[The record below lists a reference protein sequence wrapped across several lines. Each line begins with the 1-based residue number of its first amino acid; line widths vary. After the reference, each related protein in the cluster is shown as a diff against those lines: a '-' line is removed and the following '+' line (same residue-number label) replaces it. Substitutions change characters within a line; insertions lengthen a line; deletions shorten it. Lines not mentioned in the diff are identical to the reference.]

1 MVTVRERYRALVAAA
16 EGAAGRQDEEAYQA
30 EVARTLEGLAEVRQA
45 VHTLGLFS
53 RNEGVE
59 DVATGTLEL
68 LALDWQLARVAAR
81 RYRRGADS
89 RSWRL
94 RYLEE
99 AVQFAMQFLVGLQD
113 YGVLDEALAKRLDS
127 FEKTFR
133 PNVDELYPQPQS
145 ARDIGGAHL
154 RREAKIAQFRRTREL
169 AAQLEELEARRDVE
183 GADEELERQL
193 WLAQLKQMS
202 YECFSELEGWLMEM
216 ELLRN
221 TAPSEEPTA
230 PSLSSAQDPQEYT
243 ERLESLQQ
251 PLLSKYG
258 KVLRNFTLVDQRDR
272 VKERVLGYGQ
282 YGPTMTVEEF
292 LEQEFESGRVLQ
304 GGDEPEE
311 VPDEDNEEWQDKQ
324 TYKERE
330 WDEFKEANPRGSG
343 NTMNKG

>member
-16 EGAAGRQDEEAYQA
+16 AGAAGRQDEEAYQA
-30 EVARTLEGLAEVRQA
+30 EVARTLEGLAEVREA

-81 RYRRGADS
+81 RYRRGADA
-89 RSWRL
+89 RRWRL
-94 RYLEE
+94 RCLEE

-113 YGVLDEALAKRLDS
+113 YGVLDEALSKRLDG

-133 PNVDELYPQPQS
+133 PRVEEMYPQPQS
-145 ARDIGGAHL
+145 ARDLGGAHL
-154 RREAKIAQFRRTREL
+154 RREAKIAQFRRVREL
-169 AAQLEELEARRDVE
+169 EAQLDELEARRAAA
-183 GADEELERQL
+183 GADEELERRL
-193 WLAQLKQMS
+193 WLAQLQQMS
-202 YECFSELEGWLMEM
+202 YECFGELEGWLMEM

-221 TAPSEEPTA
+221 TEPA
-230 PSLSSAQDPQEYT
+230 DEPAAAAQATPDSQEYT
-243 ERLESLQQ
+243 EKLESLQK

-304 GGDEPEE
+304 GGEEPEE